1 MPLDAAT
8 TSLPPAPPS
17 TGNFKRHEG
26 RAPFFMPSAPYL
38 DRYTTEIWRGM
49 ITIRYEVMCLWDP
62 DYLTVTN
69 RDDPLLIDNLIA
81 RGHSL
86 IRSARVGSETYAEW
100 LRRWHPADEI
110 LPHIQW
116 GGHIQATPD
125 GDGGRGYAEWVAC
138 ARTLQ

>member
-1 MPLDAAT
+1 MPLDAT
-8 TSLPPAPPS
+8 TTLLPPAPPS
-17 TGNFKRHEG
+17 TGSFKRHEG
-26 RAPFFMPSAPYL
+26 RAPFFVPSAPYL

-86 IRSARVGSETYAEW
+86 IRSARVGSETCAAGT
-100 LRRWHPADEI
+100 RRTRSCLISSGAGTFRQRPVAMVGVGT
-110 LPHIQW
+110 QN
-116 GGHIQATPD
+116 
-125 GDGGRGYAEWVAC
+125 GRLMRG
-138 ARTLQ
+138 R